1 MTVLLLLGH
10 GSSLKSRVQ
19 VGERVLEAILVGG
32 TRPRNELA
40 DLDDAVHL
48 LVVSVSLHG
57 QMRRRL
63 GVLGHVDAAGCCP

>member
-1 MTVLLLLGH
+1 MTVLLLLRH

-32 TRPRNELA
+32 TRSCNELA

-63 GVLGHVDAAGCCP
+63 GVLRHVDAASGYP